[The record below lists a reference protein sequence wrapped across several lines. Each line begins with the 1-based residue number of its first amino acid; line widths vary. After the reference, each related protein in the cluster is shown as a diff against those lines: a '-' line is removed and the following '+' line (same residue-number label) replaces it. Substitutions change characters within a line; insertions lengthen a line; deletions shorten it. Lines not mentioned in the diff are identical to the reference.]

1 MMAAIKAPKDSQP
14 HRGSPT
20 ELTAKKTRAAVT
32 TAGMAHV
39 AALVQLRYLKI
50 TYQLHPAARRPI
62 DFDCDLEM
70 ERKNVVKHELCKYW
84 LPC

>member
-1 MMAAIKAPKDSQP
+1 MGQIHVPNWQHMMAAIKIPKGSQP
-14 HRGSPT
+14 NRGSPT

-50 TYQLHPAARRPI
+50 TYQLLGTPYVSMTTWRWKGKLLY
-62 DFDCDLEM
+62 F
-70 ERKNVVKHELCKYW
+70 V
-84 LPC
+84 